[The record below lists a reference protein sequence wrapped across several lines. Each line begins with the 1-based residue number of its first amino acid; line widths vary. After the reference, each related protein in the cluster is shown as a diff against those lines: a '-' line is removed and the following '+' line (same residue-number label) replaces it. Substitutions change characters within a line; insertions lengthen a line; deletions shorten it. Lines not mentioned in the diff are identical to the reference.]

1 MPQPVRAESQCQ
13 LNPPAQ
19 QRGTEG
25 AGSAGAAGLGVRFPE
40 QGILSAI
47 TTFCTLKTSE
57 WNPKEEKKSLYQ
69 ISY

>member
-57 WNPKEEKKSLYQ
+57 
-69 ISY
+69 